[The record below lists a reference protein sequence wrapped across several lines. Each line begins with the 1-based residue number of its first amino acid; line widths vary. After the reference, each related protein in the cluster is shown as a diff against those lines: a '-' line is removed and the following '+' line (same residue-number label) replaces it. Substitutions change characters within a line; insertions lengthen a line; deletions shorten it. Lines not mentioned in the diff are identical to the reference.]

1 LAIPLGTYAAMVL
14 LLEGERVEPTSP
26 GGRRVAVGG
35 VRRCGEKGDESD
47 EANDDENND
56 LIIILN

>member
-1 LAIPLGTYAAMVL
+1 MVL

-47 EANDDENND
+47 EANDDENNY
-56 LIIILN
+56 LIITLNQ